1 MPTDYTFSSFQ
12 IATLLQT
19 RFDHSDYKVRFCG
32 SLQRFSYFYK

>member
-12 IATLLQT
+12 IAIQT